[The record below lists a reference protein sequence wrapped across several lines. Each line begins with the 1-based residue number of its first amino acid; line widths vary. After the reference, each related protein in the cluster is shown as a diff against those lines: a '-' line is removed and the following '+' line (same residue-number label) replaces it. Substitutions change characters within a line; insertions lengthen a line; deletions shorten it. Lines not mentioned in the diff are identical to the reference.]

1 MAKALET
8 LISRLKSLPGL
19 GQRSAE
25 RIALHLLVEKR
36 ERMDSLT
43 QALAMASEEIGRCPD
58 CGNLAPKGERCSI
71 CEDPRR
77 DRTML
82 CVVEKIQDLV
92 AMEAAGSWHGL
103 YHVLH
108 GKLSPLQ
115 NRGPEDINM
124 DSLRDRF
131 AAGAIQE
138 ILFAISND
146 IEGEA
151 TCHYIV
157 ETLLP
162 PENRPKVSRIGFG
175 LPSGGE
181 LTYAD
186 SLTLKSAVESRR
198 EFHLGTK
205 TG

>member
-1 MAKALET
+1 MSKALET

-19 GQRSAE
+19 GNRSAE
-25 RIALHLLVEKR
+25 RIAFHLLIEKR
-36 ERMDSLT
+36 DRLDDLVE
-43 QALAMASEEIGRCPD
+43 ALAVASKEIGRCPV
-58 CGNLAPKGERCSI
+58 CGNLAAVGGLCSI

-77 DRTML
+77 DHSLL

-92 AMEAAGSWHGL
+92 AMESAGSWRGL

-115 NRGPEDINM
+115 NRGPEDINLG
-124 DSLRDRF
+124 SLSERF
-131 AAGAIQE
+131 STYPIE
-138 ILFAISND
+138 EVLFAISND

-157 ETLLP
+157 ETVLP
-162 PENRPKVSRIGFG
+162 VDARPKVSRIGFG

-198 EFHLGTK
+198 EFQ
-205 TG
+205 